1 MLPYSASGSARPVLT
16 TPHLPL
22 VMTWQ
27 SGGKGQGVGYVAEL
41 RAKVKDAHELRD
53 IAEQAQRCIARSFKV
68 RSRRRWGAEDAR
80 GVEAKMVQGDQ
91 DASLARGQS
100 HSYQLERLRQEVG
113 ESRRQT
119 PSSTTLPTL

>member
-1 MLPYSASGSARPVLT
+1 
-16 TPHLPL
+16 
-22 VMTWQ
+22 MTWQ

-68 RSRRRWGAEDAR
+68 RRRRWQWEAEDAR

-100 HSYQLERLRQEVG
+100 HSHRLERQRKEVG

-119 PSSTTLPTL
+119 PSPTILPAL